1 MIKGGG
7 YEPLESQ
14 PEAAR
19 RDADEI
25 AEHLGDKHGALLA
38 MDVDG
43 IERAEVNYA
52 AIQDLGDVAP
62 LWVDAGIVTEE
73 EAMDL
78 IVAGADHVVV
88 SSRTLEP
95 ARLKDGLLARVVEIA
110 ENVVLGVHWEGGV
123 RASGGGIG
131 WSEVTPLAR
140 AAREMGVMKT
150 IFFDVDRSRSAGTLN
165 FTAVRDLVEAGL
177 ATFVAGGTRFEDLES
192 LKRLGAAG
200 IVMDALE
207 VLRHEAKEN
216 EGKDALKAVEA
227 RTRPKRASKVP
238 REPSPMRSSA
248 PNPWE

>member
-1 MIKGGG
+1 MKGEGQAL
-7 YEPLESQ
+7 LESQ

-25 AEHLGDKHGALLA
+25 VEHLGDRHGAVLA
-38 MDVDG
+38 IDLDG
-43 IERAEVNYA
+43 IDRAEVNYA

-123 RASGGGIG
+123 RVSGGEIG
-131 WSEVTPLAR
+131 WAEVTPLAK
-140 AAREMGVMKT
+140 AAREMGVAKA
-150 IFFDVDRSRSAGTLN
+150 ILFDLDRARTSGSMN
-165 FTAVRDLVEAGL
+165 FTVVRDLVEAGL
-177 ATFVAGGTRFEDLES
+177 LTWVAGGTRSDDLDAAG
-192 LKRLGAAG
+192 RLGATG
-200 IVMDALE
+200 VVLDSLE
-207 VLRHEAKEN
+207 VLRLEAKEN
-216 EGKDALKAVEA
+216 EGKDALKVEEE
-227 RTRPKRASKVP
+227 RTRPKRASKIS
-238 REPSPMRSSA
+238 REPSPMRASA